1 MVFSFQGHGP
11 ITDTILPAMKTAY
24 DLWPG
29 GPGFTRSRLETGN
42 GMVDAGYKWL
52 QHIYIYIYTYVY
64 IYVCMYVCM
73 YVLCMYVCMSVCLCV
88 CTYIS

>member
-52 QHIYIYIYTYVY
+52 QHIYIYTHTYIYVCV
-64 IYVCMYVCM
+64 YVCMYVCI
-73 YVLCMYVCMSVCLCV
+73 MYVCMSICV
-88 CTYIS
+88 CVRIYHDV

>member
-29 GPGFTRSRLETGN
+29 GPGFTRSRPETGN

-52 QHIYIYIYTYVY
+52 QHIYIIYILYILYIY
-64 IYVCMYVCM
+64 IR
-73 YVLCMYVCMSVCLCV
+73 
-88 CTYIS
+88 I